1 MGWKNEWIAPYEFY
15 KSPNREPDSTAD
27 SEKHASWK
35 NYREF
40 VEKWSKSESK
50 MKIPSWYK
58 FNPEDT
64 NGIFHGDDAHNSLK
78 KMDETMFNFLKEKQ
92 WQEKIDAEETE
103 NKQNKYT
110 EKSYFVVDCRQLL
123 GIGGEAIVIRKCASE
138 KVFGY
143 LDGYRSKPPWMDYS
157 TWTEIH
163 AGREYVALK
172 IIPIDEHNFE
182 NGETMEMMKHRI
194 YEEAYER
201 SDEKSFATNYMK
213 KSENLVITDDDIEI
227 ADSRLQIDFKH
238 DSLMEYS
245 NLQLD
250 FINVFGKK
258 VFVRVIGEFQIFILQ
273 MQLILVMPVYD
284 ISLWDFLE
292 YASHIENQKS
302 GNEEFFPL
310 KERLDMSLRI
320 CDGLLH
326 LNCKKDVAHRDIKL
340 RSVIKIRINV
350 RE

>member
-1 MGWKNEWIAPYEFY
+1 
-15 KSPNREPDSTAD
+15 
-27 SEKHASWK
+27 
-35 NYREF
+35 
-40 VEKWSKSESK
+40 

-64 NGIFHGDDAHNSLK
+64 NGIFYGDDAHNSLK

-138 KVFGY
+138 KVFSL
-143 LDGYRSKPPWMDYS
+143 LDPRTNEDREVRGPRGPWIPNRSKPPWMDYS

-258 VFVRVIGEFQIFILQ
+258 VFVRVIGEFQIFIQQ

-292 YASHIENQKS
+292 YASHIKS
-302 GNEEFFPL
+302 EEFFPL
-310 KERLDMSLRI
+310 KERLEMSLRI

-326 LNCKKDVAHRDIKL
+326 LNCKKNVAHRDIKL
-340 RSVIKIRINV
+340 RSVIKIRINF
-350 RE
+350 REQL